1 MATFYI
7 THFAHALKLFQKRHA
22 VSMVEMADKFM
33 EGFEYRTKAMEWQL
47 SVMRD
52 RFEDFDPRL
61 PEHYKFARKWRFVMW
76 SLERQM
82 RRLPVLRKMFYKRVE
97 IEQQVDIEQQ
107 VEIGQNEDIRSDTEQ
122 IRFE

>member
-1 MATFYI
+1 MAHY
-7 THFAHALKLFQKRHA
+7 AHALKIFQKQHNVTMLEA
-22 VSMVEMADKFM
+22 AAKFM

-52 RFEDFDPRL
+52 RFEDFDPKL
-61 PEHYKFARKWRFVMW
+61 PENYRFVRKWRFVMW

-82 RRLPVLRKMFYKRVE
+82 RRLPILRRMFYKRVE
-97 IEQQVDIEQQ
+97 IEQ
-107 VEIGQNEDIRSDTEQ
+107 NEDIRSDSEQ